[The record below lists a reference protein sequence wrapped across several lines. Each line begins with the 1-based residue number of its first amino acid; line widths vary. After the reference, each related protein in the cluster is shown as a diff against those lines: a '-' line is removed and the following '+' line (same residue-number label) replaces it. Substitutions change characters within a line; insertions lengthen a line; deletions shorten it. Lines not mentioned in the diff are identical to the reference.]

1 MAGAG
6 SAVALL
12 VGMPAAG
19 AAPMGAAVA
28 GSHSAAVSAGV
39 SVNASQQVATVPAT
53 AIGLNASTYDP
64 NLTDA
69 AVPGLLGSAGV
80 SLVRFPGGTESD
92 QYNWKTN
99 TDVLSNARQ
108 ATSFDQFMAVM
119 AKTSAQPMITVNYGT
134 GNTIGKSQ
142 SPQETGA
149 QVAAD
154 WVRYANVQHNYHIK
168 YWEIGNEVY
177 GNDTYN
183 AFWEPDDH
191 CGSGAIPPSSQPSN
205 CGPAVYAANAKAYIS
220 AMKAVDPSIS
230 VGVVLV
236 APSSWPDGV
245 TAPGSPQPWN
255 QTVLSALGNQI
266 GFADVHWYPQNPS
279 NVTPPGPTD
288 AGLLGD
294 TAQIPAMVSA
304 LRSAF
309 AQDAGN
315 ASIPV
320 MLTETNSVSSNPGK
334 QTVSIVNA
342 LYLLQD
348 YNGWIDSGVSNVDWW
363 QLHNNLIT
371 TGDNGSAL
379 FGTADYGDY
388 GVLSDATCGI
398 INGSQVCEPAADTPF
413 PAYYGLQLLGQFMH
427 PGDAL
432 VSATSSQPL
441 VHAYAAKAADG
452 SLRVLLVNDDPAS
465 SYTVGLDYS
474 GFTPSSAM
482 PSVATLAPPGS
493 GITTAA
499 QGSAASQTLAPYS
512 AALVTLQPAS
522 GVAAPTTPGTPAA
535 SAVTSSSV
543 HLSWAAS
550 TSSAGIAGYDVVS
563 VNGTT
568 ETVVASPTTESAGI
582 TGLSPATAYTFAVY
596 AKDTA
601 GNRSARSGTVAVT
614 TVSDGGGC
622 KVLYSVNDWGGGFTA
637 SVAITNTGSTSIS
650 GWNLGF
656 TWPGNQHV
664 ASGWSATWTQT
675 GTSVT
680 AASLPWNA
688 AIAPGA
694 TVSIGFNG
702 SYSGSNPAPAKF
714 TLNGSACTAA

>member
-294 TAQIPAMVSA
+294 TAQIPADGLRAAVCLRPGRRERQHPGHADRDQLGVFQPGQADRQHRQRPVS
-304 LRSAF
+304 
-309 AQDAGN
+309 
-315 ASIPV
+315 
-320 MLTETNSVSSNPGK
+320 
-334 QTVSIVNA
+334 
-342 LYLLQD
+342 
-348 YNGWIDSGVSNVDWW
+348 
-363 QLHNNLIT
+363 
-371 TGDNGSAL
+371 
-379 FGTADYGDY
+379 
-388 GVLSDATCGI
+388 
-398 INGSQVCEPAADTPF
+398 PA
-413 PAYYGLQLLGQFMH
+413 GLQ
-427 PGDAL
+427 
-432 VSATSSQPL
+432 
-441 VHAYAAKAADG
+441 
-452 SLRVLLVNDDPAS
+452 RVDRQRRQQC
-465 SYTVGLDYS
+465 GL
-474 GFTPSSAM
+474 
-482 PSVATLAPPGS
+482 
-493 GITTAA
+493 
-499 QGSAASQTLAPYS
+499 
-512 AALVTLQPAS
+512 
-522 GVAAPTTPGTPAA
+522 
-535 SAVTSSSV
+535 
-543 HLSWAAS
+543 
-550 TSSAGIAGYDVVS
+550 
-563 VNGTT
+563 
-568 ETVVASPTTESAGI
+568 
-582 TGLSPATAYTFAVY
+582 
-596 AKDTA
+596 
-601 GNRSARSGTVAVT
+601 VAVAQQP
-614 TVSDGGGC
+614 DHHG
-622 KVLYSVNDWGGGFTA
+622 
-637 SVAITNTGSTSIS
+637 
-650 GWNLGF
+650 
-656 TWPGNQHV
+656 
-664 ASGWSATWTQT
+664 
-675 GTSVT
+675 
-680 AASLPWNA
+680 
-688 AIAPGA
+688 
-694 TVSIGFNG
+694 
-702 SYSGSNPAPAKF
+702 
-714 TLNGSACTAA
+714 